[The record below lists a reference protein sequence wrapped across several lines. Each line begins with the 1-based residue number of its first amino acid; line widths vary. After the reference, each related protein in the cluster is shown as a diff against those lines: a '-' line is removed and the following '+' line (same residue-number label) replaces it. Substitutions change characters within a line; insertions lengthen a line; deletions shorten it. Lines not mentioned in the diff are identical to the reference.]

1 MVKKKKALR
10 TQQWQVEEDNAYA
23 TCAKSLHDLTMNDH
37 VSDENWYRSA
47 CYEARKLHTK
57 KKNVKIRAIKAGIA
71 KGSKGVTVV
80 NKDSIDPI
88 TVKKTSTLE
97 LHHIYEVSKK
107 HKWLVD
113 TAAPA
118 IDCHLDKYQKKQFK
132 RATRS
137 AKQRELHP
145 DIKDWPF
152 TLKNHASRK
161 NVLSWDNTRSQ
172 LKHLVQTSKPAVD
185 CQLDKWQQAQL
196 DRAHKM
202 TDHHPDFPDFP
213 LAAKNYAPRREV
225 KSWDRTNKF
234 LKKLV
239 KTAQTGTVT
248 TLDKHWQARLDESAV
263 RKKQPDTKPSFPQYP
278 ITLKNHSSYNEVAGW
293 SYDDKKLKRL
303 CDDACVQIDTKW
315 GSKNILIPDK
325 FKFETALD
333 REKKAQKKLKA
344 TLHAKK
350 VAHFLKHKFHLHEH
364 KLPYEPQH
372 LFRWGP
378 EHLQYRPT
386 TS

>member
-1 MVKKKKALR
+1 MVKKKKTLR

-37 VSDENWYRSA
+37 VSNENWYRSA

-118 IDCHLDKYQKKQFK
+118 VDCHLDKYQKRQFK

-137 AKQRELHP
+137 GKQRELHP

-161 NVLSWDNTRSQ
+161 AVLSWDNTRTQ
-172 LKHLVQTSKPAVD
+172 LKRLVQTSKPAVD

-202 TDHHPDFPDFP
+202 TDDIR
-213 LAAKNYAPRREV
+213 N
-225 KSWDRTNKF
+225 
-234 LKKLV
+234 
-239 KTAQTGTVT
+239 
-248 TLDKHWQARLDESAV
+248 
-263 RKKQPDTKPSFPQYP
+263 SF
-278 ITLKNHSSYNEVAGW
+278 S
-293 SYDDKKLKRL
+293 
-303 CDDACVQIDTKW
+303 
-315 GSKNILIPDK
+315 
-325 FKFETALD
+325 
-333 REKKAQKKLKA
+333 A
-344 TLHAKK
+344 TLGFGILTDFVFMIYGEYCVLNLRCLLCLCIAWCLSNCE
-350 VAHFLKHKFHLHEH
+350 FYEH
-364 KLPYEPQH
+364 IDLCCA
-372 LFRWGP
+372 
-378 EHLQYRPT
+378 
-386 TS
+386 